1 MSFGSP
7 PIGLHSKARG
17 HSGLLRRLWR
27 GVQAAREFAATQR
40 AWLRTA
46 LAFVFAL
53 GLYGL
58 TAAPTIYNLD
68 SAELTTAAATGGL
81 MRATGYPLYLLVGRL
96 WVFLPLGDVG
106 YRFNLL
112 SAVAGALTIA
122 LADRILQ
129 RLKVGGWAAFGALGL
144 LATGQY
150 FWALSLIAEVYT
162 PQTALLAGLVLAL
175 LRWRQRPTLLRTSVV
190 GLLVGLGFSHHAST
204 VLLLP
209 GVVAG
214 FLLQAGTPALKPRT
228 WLAAGL
234 GLALGLAPYLD
245 LVLRY
250 TQAPTFNYAGQYDSA
265 GIFHAVDLTT
275 VEGLVWLVTG
285 RSFAGQM
292 LGYDF
297 AGLWHETVDYLV
309 QLGRSFLGIGL
320 GPAVLGWWVLWR
332 RDRTLAAIL
341 SSMFLLS
348 AGFFIGYRVLDKITM
363 FLPTYVIWAIWLGLG
378 LQWIL
383 SVEWAATWTPCMLR
397 ATYML
402 IVAASVV
409 WNLSLA
415 DQSHDRT
422 TRERGEAILEH
433 AEPDALVFGWWDTA
447 PVVSYLQL
455 VEGHRP
461 DVRVVNRF
469 LVPYDSLLIWIER
482 EASVRPVYID
492 TAPPELLDTLY
503 AEASGPLVRL
513 RPRALP

>member
-1 MSFGSP
+1 MSFGSS
-7 PIGLHSKARG
+7 PIGLHTKA
-17 HSGLLRRLWR
+17 SANPGLLRWLRCGLR
-27 GVQAAREFAATQR
+27 ATREFAVTR
-40 AWLRTA
+40 RSWLRTA
-46 LAFVFAL
+46 LAFIFAL
-53 GLYGL
+53 SLYGL

-122 LADRILQ
+122 LVDRILQ
-129 RLKVGGWAAFGALGL
+129 RLHVGGWAAFGALGL
-144 LATGQY
+144 LATGQS

-162 PQTALLAGLVLAL
+162 PQTVLLAGLVLAL
-175 LRWRQRPTLLRTSVV
+175 LRWRERPTLWRTSGV

-209 GVVAG
+209 GVAAC
-214 FLLQAGTPALKPRT
+214 FLFQTGAPTLKPRT

-234 GLALGLAPYLD
+234 GMALGLTPYLD
-245 LVLRY
+245 LVFRF
-250 TQAPTFNYAGQYDSA
+250 TQAPPFNYAGQYDSA
-265 GIFHAVDLTT
+265 GAFHAVDLTT
-275 VEGLVWLVTG
+275 LEGLMWLVTG

-292 LGYDF
+292 LGYDV

-309 QLGRSFLGIGL
+309 QLWRSFLGIGL
-320 GPAVLGWWVLWR
+320 GPAVLGWWVLAR

-363 FLPTYVIWAIWLGLG
+363 FLPTYVLWSIWIGIG

-383 SVEWAATWTPCMLR
+383 SVDWAATWTPRALR
-397 ATYML
+397 ATYAL

-415 DQSHDRT
+415 DQSHDWS

-455 VEGHRP
+455 VEGQRP
-461 DVRVVNRF
+461 DVSVVNRF

-503 AEASGPLVRL
+503 AEASGPLVRM
-513 RPRALP
+513 RPHAVP